1 MYTFSKCKVK
11 HLLLSMCALPPI
23 RLDRGP
29 STVRSVTG
37 RMCPRSK
44 DCAPIGGLQ
53 KAPTVIYTAGASEK
67 WNLMC
72 AQNTTHKRIYD
83 TKGAQPAG
91 ALLLLNI
98 LS

>member
-11 HLLLSMCALPPI
+11 HLLLSVGTLPPI

-29 STVRSVTG
+29 GTACSVTG

-67 WNLMC
+67 
-72 AQNTTHKRIYD
+72 
-83 TKGAQPAG
+83 
-91 ALLLLNI
+91 
-98 LS
+98 

>member
-11 HLLLSMCALPPI
+11 HLLLSVGTLPPI

-29 STVRSVTG
+29 GTVRSVAG
-37 RMCPRSK
+37 RMCPRSG

-67 WNLMC
+67 
-72 AQNTTHKRIYD
+72 
-83 TKGAQPAG
+83 
-91 ALLLLNI
+91 
-98 LS
+98 